1 MLQEETGNGG
11 ALITAGL
18 HSTTKPQ
25 TRTDFLCFYY
35 YYYGNILL
43 CPRRLRFA
51 IIFYVCV
58 SGGQMIIS

>member
-25 TRTDFLCFYY
+25 TRTDLQCFYY

-51 IIFYVCV
+51 ITFCVYV
-58 SGGQMIIS
+58 SGGQMIMS